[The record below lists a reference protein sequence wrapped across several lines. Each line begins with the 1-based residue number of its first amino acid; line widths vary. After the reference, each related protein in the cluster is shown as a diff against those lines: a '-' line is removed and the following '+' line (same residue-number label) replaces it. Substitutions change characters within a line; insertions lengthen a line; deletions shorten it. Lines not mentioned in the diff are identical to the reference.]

1 MTRWGFTTK
10 SNMVGMKLSG
20 AEPLVSRNA
29 NSAIGV
35 ALGKTRGGEGR
46 SAVRKCTS
54 QRETSSSGANMRYC
68 TLVVVVAVV
77 VCVVVAVVELSLP
90 RAVKCTVTLSSS
102 SKSTVIW
109 LDKVLSR
116 ADVWSNSL
124 EFCPI

>member
-1 MTRWGFTTK
+1 MQ
-10 SNMVGMKLSG
+10 V
-20 AEPLVSRNA
+20 NA
-29 NSAIGV
+29 
-35 ALGKTRGGEGR
+35 
-46 SAVRKCTS
+46 
-54 QRETSSSGANMRYC
+54 SSSG
-68 TLVVVVAVV
+68 VVVAVV